1 VVDQQKE
8 RVLIVDD
15 QDALRAMLA
24 RMVERAGFEPIEAKD
39 GEEAIE
45 RFTTFAP
52 IVVVSDITMPR
63 MDGLALLERIKKI
76 DRGAAVILMTGL
88 GNEEVLLQA
97 LRGGATNFFKK
108 PFNVSE
114 LIQEIRAVAEY
125 RHEAA
130 RATFSTPFLEEETK
144 RFRIPTGDDVYLP
157 LINQVTLQLPS
168 ILPEEEILNLK
179 VGIEEMIVN
188 AVEHGNLGINFAEKA
203 EAIEA
208 GTLRELLSERLR
220 GEGAARVVTI
230 ASRLTRERFEITI
243 GDEGEGFDWQALP
256 GVEAGNLLAFN
267 GRGIFLT
274 KIYFDEVRYNQ
285 RGNEVT
291 LVKRR
296 MI

>member
-1 VVDQQKE
+1 MGDQQLE

-15 QDALRAMLA
+15 QDALRGMLA
-24 RMVERAGFEPIEAKD
+24 RMVERAGFEPVEAKD

-45 RFTTFAP
+45 RFRALSP
-52 IVVVSDITMPR
+52 IVVVSDVMMPR
-63 MDGLALLERIKKI
+63 MDGLALLEQIKKI

-125 RHEAA
+125 RRESA
-130 RATFSTPFLEEETK
+130 RSTFSTPFLEEETK
-144 RFRIPTGDDVYLP
+144 QFRIPTGDERYLP

-179 VGIEEMIVN
+179 IGIEEMIVN
-188 AVEHGNLGINFAEKA
+188 AVEHGNLGISFAEKA
-203 EAIEA
+203 AAIEA
-208 GTLRELLSERLR
+208 GTLRELIVERLR
-220 GEGAARVVTI
+220 GEGAARVVTV
-230 ASRLTRERFEITI
+230 ASRLTRELFEITI
-243 GDEGEGFDWQALP
+243 GDEGEGFDWRALP
-256 GVEAGNLLAFN
+256 GVEAANLLTCN

-274 KIYFDEVRYNQ
+274 KIYFDEVRYNE

-291 LVKRR
+291 LVKGR

>member
-1 VVDQQKE
+1 MDDQQKE

-15 QDALRAMLA
+15 QDALRAMLV

-45 RFTTFAP
+45 LFRTFAP
-52 IVVVSDITMPR
+52 IVVVSDIMMPKV
-63 MDGLALLERIKKI
+63 DGLVLLERIKRI
-76 DRGAAVILMTGL
+76 DRSAAVILMTGL

-125 RHEAA
+125 RREAA
-130 RATFSTPFLEEETK
+130 RVTFSTPFLEEETK
-144 RFRIPTGDDVYLP
+144 RFRIPTGEDRYLP

-179 VGIEEMIVN
+179 IGIEEMIVN
-188 AVEHGNLGINFAEKA
+188 AVEHGNLGITFAEKA
-203 EAIEA
+203 AAIEA
-208 GTLRELLSERLR
+208 GTLRELLAERLR

-243 GDEGEGFDWQALP
+243 SDEGAGFDWRALP
-256 GVEAGNLLAFN
+256 GVEAENLLAYS

-274 KIYFDEVRYNQ
+274 KIYFDELRYNE

-291 LVKRR
+291 LVKQR